1 VRLVILAHGSALA
14 DVVVRRDRPNPGIG
28 GTQFTRI
35 RLADAFARRFPQHT
49 VELVSDHAFSVFDAP
64 GNLRQVTVE
73 RFEDHLAGL
82 ASDGDEWVLT
92 GPSMLLCRLDPAVI
106 RRVAS
111 RTIMTS
117 HLMYDCDLW
126 EAERIARFGAVAGVG
141 AYHYHSL
148 RPRSPRTYL
157 RDLFLPG
164 WSQPPS
170 APDVVLNESR
180 AGQFRIV
187 HLGAL
192 LPLKGF
198 HDFARMWPDLRD
210 RIPDVQLDVIGG
222 SETYGR
228 EVTHPEIPTDGAF
241 GDRILRHIPLEDI
254 RSSRVV
260 FHGNLG
266 AAKEA
271 VVRRADVAVLNV
283 TGRPECFPGAL
294 LECLDLGVPV
304 VGSAANGLW
313 DGMRHFP
320 ETTTVSPTEVVD
332 RLVALASNP
341 DLRRLL
347 AVRARSVGERFR
359 DENETILDRWEEVA
373 TAVLER
379 RDPPRLTPQP
389 APRPAWRLLLTHWWN
404 RGRYELSR
412 SSTLK
417 SAWRMVTRR
426 SRT

>member
-1 VRLVILAHGSALA
+1 VRLVVLAHGSMLSG
-14 DVVVRRDRPNPGIG
+14 RTIQLDRPNPGIG

-35 RLADAFARRFPQHT
+35 RLADEFARRFPQHT

-64 GNLRQVTVE
+64 ENLRQVTVE
-73 RFEDHLAGL
+73 RFEDHLVVL
-82 ASDGDEWVLT
+82 ADDGDEWVLT
-92 GPSMLLCRLDPAVI
+92 GPSMLLCRLEPAVI

-170 APDVVLNESR
+170 APDVTLNESR

-198 HDFARMWPDLRD
+198 HDLARMWPDLRD

-228 EVTHPEIPTDGAF
+228 EVTHPDIPTGLEF
-241 GDRILRHIPLEDI
+241 GDRILRHIPLKDV
-254 RSSRVV
+254 RSGRVV

-266 AAKEA
+266 ASKEA
-271 VVRRADVAVLNV
+271 VIRRADVAVLNV
-283 TGRPECFPGAL
+283 TGRPECFPAAL

-304 VGSAANGLW
+304 VGSAAYGLW

-320 ETTTVSPTEVVD
+320 EMTTVSPAEVVD
-332 RLVALASNP
+332 RVVALAADP
-341 DLRRLL
+341 HLRRRL
-347 AVRARSVGERFR
+347 AVRAQAVGQGFR
-359 DENETILDRWEEVA
+359 DENTAILDRWEEVA
-373 TAVLER
+373 TAILEQR
-379 RDPPRLTPQP
+379 RPARFTPQP
-389 APRPAWRLLLTHWWN
+389 APCPSWRLSMSHWRI

-412 SSTLK
+412 FSTLR
-417 SAWRMVTRR
+417 AFWRFVMRR
-426 SRT
+426 SRS